1 MNEQLQAELAKLVGM
16 LNEGAE
22 KVAEFGAEQIPI
34 VLQQLLL
41 WHSIHSL
48 LGFVIGIA
56 VAFTGYKLIGVANQK
71 AIEAEKDHAD
81 GKSWTRFSPKSGLTS
96 IRYDTVTGFERLI
109 IPSSLILIGFVIS
122 ARSMTWL
129 KIWIAPN
136 LYLLEYA
143 AGLVK

>member
-1 MNEQLQAELAKLVGM
+1 MNEQLQIELARLVGM

-41 WHSIHSL
+41 WHWTASFFAFLFGLAMVVVPILMRNAFKRNLKFASDAKRNGDDWAIL
-48 LGFVIGIA
+48 DGFKTISSFRHDLMVFINGTLPWVCVVIGLV
-56 VAFTGYKLIGVANQK
+56 VALSN
-71 AIEAEKDHAD
+71 
-81 GKSWTRFSPKSGLTS
+81 
-96 IRYDTVTGFERLI
+96 
-109 IPSSLILIGFVIS
+109 FV
-122 ARSMTWL
+122 WL
-129 KIWIAPN
+129 KILLAPN